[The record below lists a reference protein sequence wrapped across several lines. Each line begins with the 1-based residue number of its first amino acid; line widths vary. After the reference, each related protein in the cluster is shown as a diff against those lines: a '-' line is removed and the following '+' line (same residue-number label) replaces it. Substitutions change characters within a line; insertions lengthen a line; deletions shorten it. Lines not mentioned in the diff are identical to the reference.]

1 MERFLAFRILEVV
14 NSVSDSMPGAGDPAG
29 TEMGRGEQNG

>member
-1 MERFLAFRILEVV
+1 MERFLAFRILEV

-29 TEMGRGEQNG
+29 TEMDRGQQNG